1 MPCQQGCLQA
11 LQQEPGIV
19 VGDVAGLFAPKPS
32 EKSQQSMANNTLP
45 AAAAS
50 IFSPEGLAAGR
61 QAPGTGDTSGGT
73 KGWTEKRLY
82 RVKNGHQAPPP
93 KPPKADGMTA

>member
-50 IFSPEGLAAGR
+50 IFSPEGLAARRQVGR
-61 QAPGTGDTSGGT
+61 WKEAEEDFSLPSGE
-73 KGWTEKRLY
+73 W
-82 RVKNGHQAPPP
+82 ASI
-93 KPPKADGMTA
+93 KAEGV